1 VDGSDTWIEF
11 TVRDQRLTSVRCID
25 PFDRRLTI
33 ELSQPFVNGKVEV
46 KATFSR
52 AGTYVI
58 RAFGSDGLLRAP
70 TDVTVTVE
78 GPSPSQ
84 P

>member
-1 VDGSDTWIEF
+1 MKVT
-11 TVRDQRLTSVRCID
+11 
-25 PFDRRLTI
+25 
-33 ELSQPFVNGKVEV
+33 NGKVEV
-46 KATFSR
+46 KATFTR

-70 TDVTVTVE
+70 ADVTVTVE
-78 GPSPSQ
+78 GSSPSQ